1 MLCQL
6 VFSFPCNREFALIW
20 FIFATALVILSQ
32 DRVKHTALA
41 FCASLLQTA
50 TPGAGDVGGSVGGSV
65 GGTGSVESMRV
76 PPGTL
81 HESTALDDML
91 DGVAAA
97 KDRMEA
103 AKAKIQQVRNCRFQ
117 KRCVSAC
124 PLFGS

>member
-1 MLCQL
+1 MIECDWFCQL
-6 VFSFPCNREFALIW
+6 VFSFPRNREFALIW
-20 FIFATALVILSQ
+20 FIFASAIVILSQ

-50 TPGAGDVGGSVGGSV
+50 TPGAGDVGGT
-65 GGTGSVESMRV
+65 GTSIESMRV

-97 KDRMEA
+97 KDKMEA
-103 AKAKIQQVRNCRFQ
+103 AKAKIQQVRLNCRFQ
-117 KRCVSAC
+117 KLCVSAN